1 MRYLLWTAMRGNPR
15 SAASVTTARLAA
27 MVAQNRV
34 ILGGTAPR
42 TLMTLLLWNPVS
54 STQAVHAASTA
65 QTQTNQTDTPVRLP
79 TTEIRVTRA
88 ISACPTVT
96 QGWTRTALLA
106 KARAVLATNRT
117 RATKGTSHRG
127 ILAASC
133 LVPVRP
139 QAITAITA
147 AAAITTAAA
156 TTAAAP
162 PETPSGR
169 GVPARQTSLSFWAV
183 DPRPALSTTA
193 PPRRCS
199 SARRAR
205 PALPARRS
213 ISSSRTSTRWPTST
227 DTRCG

>member
-156 TTAAAP
+156 TTAATTAAITTAGPPRAPRAP
-162 PETPSGR
+162 PP
-169 GVPARQTSLSFWAV
+169 
-183 DPRPALSTTA
+183 
-193 PPRRCS
+193 
-199 SARRAR
+199 
-205 PALPARRS
+205 PARRRFAPPS
-213 ISSSRTSTRWPTST
+213 PTTKATSSKRPQASRV
-227 DTRCG
+227 